1 MLNKKCSASVLL
13 LPAVLSSALLL
24 SACGGGGGEGGS
36 SGGTSPTTSG
46 GKTTQTNVSLS
57 VSVTGSGQVTPMSK
71 SLASGNS
78 TTFTVKAGEG
88 HLIES
93 MTGCGGTLQNN
104 TYTTDK
110 ISQDCQIE
118 TVFALKSFQITTSQS
133 GEGNIYPES
142 PVLDWGTEQTLT
154 LSAATGYKVGKA
166 YGCGGTLSGDKYS
179 IPAVTA
185 ECEIQVEFHPLS
197 LALKND
203 KLDQQ
208 VELNVKGNAGISPTS
223 KGIIQPGE
231 EGAPPVPTD
240 IDLPFLVNDI
250 DLTTE
255 LGATVELD
263 IVYEKP
269 LPEGIKYYKFGPAQ
283 PGAEDTW
290 YALPQELYQISEDRK
305 VVTLTLTDGQLG
317 DADWENNG
325 FIQDPGGPAM
335 PRQHTV
341 TVNASEGG
349 TSSVTSSQ
357 VNNGDVAAI
366 VLTPNTGYHIQS
378 AVGCGGTLT
387 GNTYNTGI
395 ITADCQVDVQF
406 ALNQYLM
413 TSGSGEGGSITP
425 AEQTVYH
432 GESAQFMVQVQ
443 NGYTLE
449 NISGCDGTLQGQIFT
464 TASATANC
472 EVAASFS
479 QQYFSVS
486 TQVTGGGSITPD
498 TVKVAYDGTTT
509 LTVTPQTGHYLAN
522 IEGCGGQLSG
532 DQYTTGPVTANCTV
546 NAHFA
551 QREYTVNATAG
562 AGGQIDPDTQ
572 QVVHGNVAS
581 FNLLPQVG
589 YLVDN
594 VTGCSG
600 TLSGNTYTTG
610 AVTAACEVEASF
622 KAAQYRVTASATSGG
637 SISPNEQAAVHGQQ
651 VSFSVTAN
659 EGFTLESVSGC
670 GGVLTESGFITAE
683 ITQSCH
689 VSASFVA
696 KQYEISATA
705 SEGGSISPAQQQ
717 VVHGKA
723 VSFQVSTDTGYSLVE
738 VTGCNGVLSG
748 DVYTVGNV
756 TGACNVHASFS
767 LNHYEVTAV
776 SSVGGALSPA
786 SQRIAH
792 GQQATFSVAVE
803 PGYNTVDI
811 QGCGGQL
818 IDGQFVTAPI
828 TQSCQISAN
837 FDQNSYAVTTKV
849 SGNGS
854 VSPASQF
861 VLHGE
866 SASLTLTPDAGQKI
880 ASVSGCEGVLD
891 GNVYTTAP
899 VMANC
904 EVAVAFSAQQFMVEA
919 QASEGGQ
926 ISPAQ
931 QMVSYADSMTFTVT
945 PDEGFSIDAVEGCEG
960 SLTGNL
966 YTTKPIM
973 AACLVSAK
981 FVRTVYPV
989 TALASEGGV
998 VTPAQQ
1004 NVEHGQ
1010 SATFELQPEAGHS
1023 IVSVTGCE
1031 GSQVGTTYVTGP
1043 ITAACEVVANFD
1055 ANKYSVTTQATEG
1068 GSLTPASQLLSYG
1081 AVASVEV
1088 SVEAGFLIES
1098 VTGCG
1103 GALSGSTYTTAPIV
1117 DNCQISASFVKEQF
1131 EVSVADFSNGQVS
1144 PRSQQVTYAERASFV
1159 ITPDVGFEIV
1169 SVTGCGGLFAKHSDV
1184 YTTGPIT
1191 QSCQIDV
1198 ETKRQSFHVATNSA
1212 GGGTISPQAVEVD
1225 YDNHAQFTI
1234 TPDEGFVI
1242 DKVSGCGGTLT
1253 GQTYTTGAV
1262 YMNCEVVASFI
1273 KIKYVATAQ
1282 ASSGGTITPPRQ
1294 EVESGL
1300 TATFSVTPDAGFWT
1314 QEVTGCNG
1322 TLIGNE
1328 YTTGPMHSDCSVKAK
1343 FEPNQYVVDV
1353 SVVGSNMGSV
1363 FPMSQQVLHGERA
1376 SVTVSPNSNVSFWPQ
1391 GCGATATGNVV
1402 TTAAVTQNCTIKVNF
1417 NPISMEHSVTTSS
1430 NSGGVIF
1437 PTHRVVLDGERAEFD
1452 VTPSGPNFQVASVT
1466 GCGGALNGHTYTTA
1480 PIFASCNVHAT
1491 FEQATYRVSATS
1503 GTGGA
1508 ITPASSDVS
1517 AGGTVTLTV
1526 TPDAGYQI
1534 DAVTGCAGR
1543 LTGNTYTTG
1552 AVTANCTVSASFS
1565 LKTLVVSASA
1575 GSGGRVTPATQ
1586 TVKYGEGA
1594 RVWVYPDEGHK
1605 VTSVTGCGGSYTNNL
1620 YTIDRVTAS
1629 CNVVAS
1635 FATNKLI
1642 VTGVSNEGGS
1652 LSPASQEVNKF
1663 DKAQLTVSI
1672 DDGYFLKSIT
1682 GCYGSLS
1689 GSTYTTGA
1697 LLSNC
1702 TVTAEFGK
1710 YSYTVNATATDGGSI
1725 SPAQQNVEH
1734 GNTASFTLTPVE
1746 GYSITGVNGCGGKLT
1761 GNTYTTAQ
1769 ITASC
1774 NVSASFSKDTFL
1786 VTATAESG
1794 GAISPAS
1801 FTAAYGDT
1809 VTLQVTPNEG
1819 YEIESVLGC
1828 NGQLNGQTYT
1838 TGTITSSCQV
1848 TAKFNGIKFEVTA
1861 SATTGGSVTP
1871 TSLSVDYNARA
1882 TFQLTPEQGYIIK
1895 NVSGC
1900 TGTLTGNVFTTE
1912 PLKRAC
1918 SLSVEFMLNLE
1929 SPSIAVDTSDS
1940 TARITWQP
1948 VAGADSYTLFYAKQ
1962 PGLTPQ
1968 NYDTL
1973 RAGTRVANV
1982 SSGVEVA
1989 ISNYVDYYVMV
2000 TANHLGNEN
2009 AMSNEVTARSIAR
2022 KGKLNDTGQQY
2033 CSTTFA
2039 DQTRTK
2045 YKCGVYSGYELEGQD
2060 GFFGRD
2066 AKDLA
2071 SELPKVGFGMA
2082 GFDLTKIDSEGNPLP
2097 NSAEHYACLRDNY
2110 TGLMWEVKQSDKE
2123 SLHYY
2128 GHRYSWYN
2136 PDYNTNGGYPGVQ
2149 NGGTCAGSACD
2160 YPSFVEAVNTAGLC
2174 GAKDWRM
2181 PSNKELLNIFQISV
2195 ESGRNQTGLAHLLSQ
2210 EPDHQLWMNIW
2221 TELTS
2226 AKDPQQAWRSS
2237 GSSYTFSST
2246 PVQMLTVSKTHNALV
2261 LLVRDAE

>member
-1 MLNKKCSASVLL
+1 
-13 LPAVLSSALLL
+13 
-24 SACGGGGGEGGS
+24 
-36 SGGTSPTTSG
+36 
-46 GKTTQTNVSLS
+46 
-57 VSVTGSGQVTPMSK
+57 MSK

-78 TTFTVKAGEG
+78 TTFTVKANQG

-93 MTGCGGTLQNN
+93 MTGCGGTLKNN

-110 ISQDCQIE
+110 VSKDCQIDA
-118 TVFALKSFQITTSQS
+118 VFALKSFQITTSKS

-142 PVLDWGTEQTLT
+142 PVLDWGTEQTFT

-166 YGCGGTLSGDKYS
+166 YGCGGALSDDKYS
-179 IPAVTA
+179 IPAATA

-197 LALKND
+197 LALKSD

-231 EGAPPVPTD
+231 EGAPPVPAD

-283 PGAEDTW
+283 PGAGDTW
-290 YALPQELYQISEDRK
+290 YELPRDLYQISEDRK

-335 PRQHTV
+335 PKQHTV
-341 TVNASEGG
+341 TVNTSEGG
-349 TSSVTSSQ
+349 TSSFTTSQ

-366 VLTPNTGYHIQS
+366 LLNPGTGYHIES
-378 AVGCGGTLT
+378 AVGCDGTLT

-413 TSGSGEGGSITP
+413 TSRGGEGGSITP
-425 AEQTVYH
+425 AEQTVQH
-432 GESAQFMVQVQ
+432 GESAQFTVQVQ
-443 NGYTLE
+443 NGYNLE

-464 TASATANC
+464 TAGATANC

-509 LTVTPQTGHYLAN
+509 LAVTPQSGYYLAN
-522 IEGCGGQLSG
+522 IEGCSGQLSG
-532 DQYTTGPVTANCTV
+532 NQYTTGPVTANCTV

-551 QREYTVNATAG
+551 QREYTVNAVAG
-562 AGGQIDPDTQ
+562 AGGQIDPGTQ

-581 FNLLPQVG
+581 FNLLPQAG

-594 VTGCSG
+594 VTGCGG

-610 AVTAACEVEASF
+610 AITAACDVQASF
-622 KAAQYRVTASATSGG
+622 KASQYQVTASATEGG
-637 SISPNEQAAVHGQQ
+637 SISPSEQAATHGQQ

-659 EGFTLESVSGC
+659 EGFALESVSGC
-670 GGVLTESGFITAE
+670 GGVLTDSRFITAE

-705 SEGGSISPAQQQ
+705 SKGGSISPAQQQ

-723 VSFQVSTDTGYSLVE
+723 VSFQVSADTGYSLVE
-738 VTGCNGVLSG
+738 VTGCNGVLSD
-748 DVYTVGNV
+748 DVYTVSNV

-776 SSVGGALSPA
+776 SSTGGALSPA

-792 GQQATFSVAVE
+792 GQQATFAVATE

-828 TQSCQISAN
+828 TQSCQVSAN

-849 SGNGS
+849 SGSGS

-866 SASLTLTPDAGQKI
+866 SASLTLTPDVGQKI
-880 ASVSGCEGVLD
+880 ASVSGCEGILD

-904 EVAVAFSAQQFMVEA
+904 EVAVAFSAQQFTVEA
-919 QASEGGQ
+919 QASEGGE
-926 ISPAQ
+926 ITPAQ
-931 QMVSYADSMTFTVT
+931 QTVSYADSVTFTLT
-945 PDEGFSIDAVEGCEG
+945 PYEGFSIDAVEGCEG

-966 YTTKPIM
+966 YTTKPIT
-973 AACLVSAK
+973 AACQVSAK

-989 TALASEGGV
+989 TAIASDGGV

-1004 NVEHGQ
+1004 DVEHGQ
-1010 SATFELQPEAGHS
+1010 SATFELQPAAGHS

-1031 GSQVGTTYVTGP
+1031 GAQVGTTYVTGP

-1088 SVEAGFLIES
+1088 SVESGFLVES

-1117 DNCQISASFVKEQF
+1117 DNCQINASFVKEQF
-1131 EVSVADFSNGQVS
+1131 EVSVADFSYGQVS
-1144 PRSQQVTYAERASFV
+1144 PRSQQVNYGERPSFT
-1159 ITPDVGFEIV
+1159 ISPDVGYEIA
-1169 SVTGCGGLFAKHSDV
+1169 SVIGCGGTLNNLT
-1184 YTTGPIT
+1184 YTTGPVT
-1191 QSCQIDV
+1191 ESCQIDV
-1198 ETKRQSFHVATNSA
+1198 TLQPIAYLVSA
-1212 GGGTISPQAVEVD
+1212 RALNGGSISPASRSINHGAQAS
-1225 YDNHAQFTI
+1225 FTV
-1234 TPDEGFVI
+1234 TPDNDFFINEVVGCEG
-1242 DKVSGCGGTLT
+1242 SLS
-1253 GQTYTTGAV
+1253 GQTYTTSPIYG
-1262 YMNCEVVASFI
+1262 NCEVVASFT
-1273 KIKYVATAQ
+1273 KAKYVATAQ
-1282 ASSGGTITPPRQ
+1282 ASSGGTITPPHQ
-1294 EVESGL
+1294 EVESGQSAIF
-1300 TATFSVTPDAGFWT
+1300 TVTPDAGFWT
-1314 QEVTGCNG
+1314 EGVTGCNG
-1322 TLIGNE
+1322 TLSGNE
-1328 YTTGPMHSDCSVKAK
+1328 YTTGPMHSDCSVKAS
-1343 FEPNQYVVDV
+1343 FHPNQYIIDV
-1353 SVVGSNMGSV
+1353 SVFGSELGTV
-1363 FPMSQQVLHGERA
+1363 TPMSQFVMHGERA
-1376 SVTVSPNSNVSFWPQ
+1376 SVTVSPKPNIAFWSK
-1391 GCGATATGNVV
+1391 GCGVSTSGNMV
-1402 TTAAVTQNCTIKVNF
+1402 TTAAVTQNCKIEVHF
-1417 NPISMEHSVTTSS
+1417 YPLILEHSVTASS
-1430 NSGGVIF
+1430 NTGGVIS
-1437 PTHRVVLDGERAEFD
+1437 PTHRIVFDGEQVEFD
-1452 VTPSGPNFQVASVT
+1452 VTPSGPNYRIASVT
-1466 GCGGALNGHTYTTA
+1466 GCDGVLNGHTYTTA
-1480 PIFASCNVHAT
+1480 PIFSSCNVHAT
-1491 FEQATYRVSATS
+1491 FEQATYSVSAIA
-1503 GTGGA
+1503 GTGGV
-1508 ITPASSDVS
+1508 ITPASSSVS

-1534 DAVTGCAGR
+1534 DSVTGCAGR

-1594 RVWVYPDEGHK
+1594 RVWVYPDEGRK

-1635 FATNKLI
+1635 FASNKLI

-1652 LSPASQEVNKF
+1652 LSPASQEINKYTSTE
-1663 DKAQLTVSI
+1663 LTVSI
-1672 DDGYFLKSIT
+1672 DEGYFLKSIS
-1682 GCYGSLS
+1682 GCRGSLS
-1689 GSTYTTGA
+1689 GNTYRTGA
-1697 LLSNC
+1697 LIENC
-1702 TVTAEFGK
+1702 TVTAEFEK
-1710 YSYTVNATATDGGSI
+1710 YSYTVNASATDGGSI
-1725 SPAQQNVEH
+1725 SPAQQSVEH

-1746 GYSITGVNGCGGKLT
+1746 GYSISGVNGCGGKLT

-1786 VTATAESG
+1786 VTAIAETG
-1794 GAISPAS
+1794 GSISPAS

-1819 YEIESVLGC
+1819 YEIDSVLGC

-1838 TGTITSSCQV
+1838 TGTITSSCQI

-1861 SATTGGSVTP
+1861 SATSGGSVTP
-1871 TSLSVDYNARA
+1871 TSLFVDYNARA

-1912 PLKRAC
+1912 PLKHAC

-2000 TANHLGNEN
+2000 TANHLGSEN

-2033 CSTTFA
+2033 CAATYSNSTLS
-2039 DQTRTK
+2039 QL
-2045 YKCGVYSGYELEGQD
+2045 KCKGYGNYEIANQD
-2060 GFFGRD
+2060 GHFGRD
-2066 AKDLA
+2066 AKALA
-2071 SELPKVGFGMA
+2071 GELPKVGFGMA

-2097 NSAEHYACLRDNY
+2097 NGAQEYACLRDNY
-2110 TGLMWEVKQSDKE
+2110 TGLMWEVKQSDTE
-2123 SLHYY
+2123 SLHYTD
-2128 GHRYSWYN
+2128 HTYSWYN
-2136 PDYNTNGGYPGVQ
+2136 PDFNSNGGYPGVE
-2149 NGGTCAGSACD
+2149 NGGECKGSACD
-2160 YPSFVEAVNTAGLC
+2160 YPSFVKAVNTAGLC

-2181 PSNKELLNIFQISV
+2181 PSTKELLTIFQISV
-2195 ESGRNQTGLAHLLSQ
+2195 ESERNEWSFVNLLTQ
-2210 EPDHQLWMNIW
+2210 KPDDRLPLYIW
-2221 TELTS
+2221 TEQTS
-2226 AKDPQQAWRSS
+2226 AQDPQFAL
-2237 GSSYTFSST
+2237 YTTEGGHST
-2246 PVQMLTVSKTHNALV
+2246 TYRVKKFYRMRKTENARV
-2261 LLVRDAE
+2261 LLVRFAE